1 MLESKRQIGTI
12 QILETDTT
20 FETLRMLETK
30 ATFET
35 IRMLETNEPFE
46 TIKMHERN
54 QQIMS
59 YKTLRLTPHL
69 RESECLRLYKL
80 SPRPFLIPC
89 SCRSDGLIPT
99 LRVQNDAKATTAG
112 SESFDPQHWGINVSR
127 RPLLIP

>member
-12 QILETDTT
+12 QILETNTT
-20 FETLRMLETK
+20 FETIRMLETK

-54 QQIMS
+54 IQIMP

-80 SPRPFLIPC
+80 SPRPFLIP
-89 SCRSDGLIPT
+89 
-99 LRVQNDAKATTAG
+99 
-112 SESFDPQHWGINVSR
+112 
-127 RPLLIP
+127 